1 MLACEIEIQIESQ
14 QGQMNQT
21 CISKQDQH
29 WFRWWLVACSA
40 PSHYLDYCWPIVNW
54 TPPWAQNYVNSKSE
68 YNNLHEPTDNLE
80 YNHNEPKEDK
90 TMSIF

>member
-1 MLACEIEIQIESQ
+1 MMACCLLSTKPLSGLLLAYCE
-14 QGQMNQT
+14 
-21 CISKQDQH
+21 
-29 WFRWWLVACSA
+29 
-40 PSHYLDYCWPIVNW
+40 LDP
-54 TPPWAQNYVNSKSE
+54 PPWAQNYVNFKSE